1 MNLLLKKILFVLAIA
16 LFFSSD
22 LKAQLYIDWQ
32 QCYGGLGIDEPAGF
46 ASTNDGFI
54 IEGWSELGS
63 GMISCG
69 TQGIKGTWTIR
80 IDENLNIVN
89 QDCNQDCRYHGIFNA
104 KDNDSE
110 FYYFGKK
117 GFPSTGNAGLAIMR
131 GDGEL
136 NVIWERLLG
145 CEDHFFP
152 YSLSGVA
159 TDDGG
164 IVCTAIHGE
173 WACGDVSQYYGSSDI
188 WVVKLDKNGNLEWE
202 TTIGT
207 DGSEG
212 DATIATAKDGGLY
225 IVCDADNQF
234 VSGSIESCV
243 HSGGYVDGILV
254 KMNANGEVEWNRCYG
269 GNKNDSFSNVIE
281 LPDGYLFGG
290 HSSSSDG
297 DLQSAGYHP
306 GHWYGQSWMPLTSD
320 IWLLRTDLDGNVLW
334 SKCYGGTKD
343 EQIVKV
349 FLNEDGGFTV
359 FGTAMSLDGDSQ
371 SANNLKPAWNLEIGN
386 KLWVFRTD
394 SNGNLLWERAIG
406 TQTESHEYLEDV
418 IKHSDRE
425 YTILGQADS
434 SGGEMPCGDYDCTN
448 DTAYL
453 MNSYSNY
460 WVLHVTDTVD
470 YTTLQVPERPQSQE
484 ETIQV
489 YPNPCNS
496 TVRIVLPKKASID
509 KVQIYNAIGQLVN
522 TGKQENE
529 INVKDLPEGVYL
541 LRITDEKGINY
552 TERII
557 ITK

>member
-1 MNLLLKKILFVLAIA
+1 MNMNMKATRIYTLLALLLVAGGTM
-16 LFFSSD
+16 
-22 LKAQLYIDWQ
+22 KAQLRIDWQ

-46 ASTNDGFI
+46 AISNDGLI

-63 GMISCG
+63 GMVSCG

-80 IDENLNIVN
+80 IDENLNIIN

-104 KDNDSE
+104 KDNDNE

-254 KMNANGEVEWNRCYG
+254 KMNTNGEVEWNRCYG

-297 DLQSAGYHP
+297 DLQGAGYHP
-306 GHWYGQSWMPLTSD
+306 GHWYGQPHMPLTSD

-349 FLNEDGGFTV
+349 FLNEDGGYTV
-359 FGTAMSLDGDSQ
+359 FGTTMSLDGDSQ

-406 TQTESHEYLEDV
+406 TQTESHEYLKDV
-418 IKHSDRE
+418 IKHNDRE
-425 YTILGQADS
+425 YMLLAECGS
-434 SGGEMPCGDYDCTN
+434 SGGEMPCGDYNCTN

-470 YTTLQVPERPQSQE
+470 YTTLQVPEWPRPLDE
-484 ETIQV
+484 AILV
-489 YPNPCNS
+489 YPNPTNG
-496 TVRIVLPKKASID
+496 TVTIGGLGVAEVKVYNVL
-509 KVQIYNAIGQLVN
+509 GQLVK
-522 TGKQENE
+522 TVQGTNE
-529 INVKDLPEGVYL
+529 INISNLKQGVYFVS
-541 LRITDEKGINY
+541 
-552 TERII
+552 I
-557 ITK
+557 ITENKERFIRKIVKN

>member
-1 MNLLLKKILFVLAIA
+1 MKTTRILTLFALLLVAGGTM
-16 LFFSSD
+16 
-22 LKAQLYIDWQ
+22 KAQLRIDWQ
-32 QCYGGLGIDEPAGF
+32 QCYGGLEFDEPAGF
-46 ASTNDGFI
+46 ATTNDGFI
-54 IEGWSELGS
+54 IEGWSDLGT

-69 TQGIKGTWTIR
+69 TQGINGTWTIR

-89 QDCNQDCRYHGIFNA
+89 QECNQDCRYHGIFNA
-104 KDNDSE
+104 KDNDNE

-117 GFPSTGNAGLAIMR
+117 GFPATGNAGLAIMR

-159 TDDGG
+159 TNDGG
-164 IVCTAIHGE
+164 VVCTAMHGE
-173 WACGDVSQYYGSSDI
+173 WACGDVSQYYGGSDI

-212 DATIATAKDGGLY
+212 EGDVFIAEDGGIYL
-225 IVCDADNQF
+225 VCDSYNQF

-243 HSGGYVDGILV
+243 HSGGYADGILV
-254 KMNANGEVEWNRCYG
+254 KMSADGEVEWNRCYG
-269 GNKNDSFSNVIE
+269 GNKNDLSSNVIE
-281 LPDGYLFGG
+281 LPDGYLLGG
-290 HSSSSDG
+290 HSSSLDG
-297 DLQSAGYHP
+297 DLQGAGYHP
-306 GHWYGQSWMPLTSD
+306 GHWYGQPHMPLTSD

-349 FLNEDGGFTV
+349 FLNDDGGFTV
-359 FGTAMSLDGDSQ
+359 FGTTMSLDGDSQ

-406 TQTESHEYLEDV
+406 TQTESDEYLEDV
-418 IKHSDRE
+418 IKHNDRE

-434 SGGEMPCGDYDCTN
+434 SGGEMPCGDYNCSN

-460 WVLHVTDTVD
+460 WVLHITDTVD
-470 YTTLQVPERPQSQE
+470 YSTIGIHEWHEQPTQ
-484 ETIQV
+484 TIQV
-489 YPNPCNS
+489 YPNPSSNTIIIEMPPES
-496 TVRIVLPKKASID
+496 MVSEFR
-509 KVQIYNAIGQLVN
+509 IYNAQGQLVKVEHG
-522 TGKQENE
+522 T
-529 INVKDLPEGVYL
+529 NVIDVAGLPKGIYL
-541 LRITDEKGINY
+541 LLITDKNKKNY
-552 TERII
+552 VKRIPMI
-557 ITK
+557 QQK

>member
-1 MNLLLKKILFVLAIA
+1 MNLLLKKVLFALIIV
-16 LFFSSD
+16 LFFSNN
-22 LKAQLYIDWQ
+22 LKAQLRIDWQ
-32 QCYGGLGIDEPAGF
+32 QCYGGLGFDEPAGF

-54 IEGWSELGS
+54 IEGWSDLGS

-69 TQGIKGTWTIR
+69 TQGINGTWTIR
-80 IDENLNIVN
+80 IDENLHIVN

-104 KDNDSE
+104 KDNDNE

-117 GFPSTGNAGLAIMR
+117 GFPATGNAGLAIMR

-159 TDDGG
+159 TNDGG
-164 IVCTAIHGE
+164 VVCTAMHGE
-173 WACGDVSQYYGSSDI
+173 WACGDVSQYYGGSDI

-212 DATIATAKDGGLY
+212 EGNVFIAEDGGIYL
-225 IVCDADNQF
+225 VCDSYNQF

-243 HSGGYVDGILV
+243 HSGGYADGILV
-254 KMNANGEVEWNRCYG
+254 KMSADGEVEWNRCYG
-269 GNKNDSFSNVIE
+269 GNKNDLSSNVIE
-281 LPDGYLFGG
+281 LPDGYLLGG

-297 DLQSAGYHP
+297 DLQGAGYHP
-306 GHWYGQSWMPLTSD
+306 GHWYGQPHMPLTSD

-349 FLNEDGGFTV
+349 FLNDDGGFTV
-359 FGTAMSLDGDSQ
+359 FGTTESLDGDPQ

-470 YTTLQVPERPQSQE
+470 YTTLQVPERPLSQE
-484 ETIQV
+484 ETVQV
-489 YPNPCNS
+489 FPNPTNNK
-496 TVRIVLPKKASID
+496 VWIVLPEDALVDEIRVYNVFGQVVKR
-509 KVQIYNAIGQLVN
+509 VQG
-522 TGKQENE
+522 TNE
-529 INVKDLPEGVYL
+529 VSVSDMSEGVYL
-541 LRITDEKGINY
+541 LRIVDERGTNH
-552 TERII
+552 
-557 ITK
+557 TKRVTIAR

>member
-1 MNLLLKKILFVLAIA
+1 MNLLLKKVLFVLVIV
-16 LFFSSD
+16 LFFSNN
-22 LKAQLYIDWQ
+22 LQAQLRIDWQ

-46 ASTNDGFI
+46 ASTNNGFI

-63 GMISCG
+63 GMVSCG
-69 TQGIKGTWTIR
+69 TQGINGTWTIR
-80 IDENLNIVN
+80 IDENLHIVN

-104 KDNDSE
+104 KDNDNE

-117 GFPSTGNAGLAIMR
+117 GFPATGNAGLAIMR

-159 TDDGG
+159 TNDGG
-164 IVCTAIHGE
+164 VVCTAMHGE
-173 WACGDVSQYYGSSDI
+173 WACGDVSQYYGGSDI

-212 DATIATAKDGGLY
+212 EGNVFIAEDGGIYL
-225 IVCDADNQF
+225 VCDSYNQF

-243 HSGGYVDGILV
+243 HSGGYADGILV
-254 KMNANGEVEWNRCYG
+254 KMSADGEVEWNRCYG
-269 GNKNDSFSNVIE
+269 GNKNDLSSNVIE
-281 LPDGYLFGG
+281 LPDGYLLGG

-297 DLQSAGYHP
+297 DLQGAGYHP
-306 GHWYGQSWMPLTSD
+306 GHWYGQPHMPLTSD

-349 FLNEDGGFTV
+349 FLNDDGGFTV
-359 FGTAMSLDGDSQ
+359 FGTTMSLDGDSQ

-470 YTTLQVPERPQSQE
+470 YTTLQVPERPLSQE
-484 ETIQV
+484 ETVQV
-489 YPNPCNS
+489 YPNPTNNK
-496 TVRIVLPKKASID
+496 VWIVLPEDALVDEIRVYNVFGQVVKR
-509 KVQIYNAIGQLVN
+509 VQG
-522 TGKQENE
+522 TNE
-529 INVKDLPEGVYL
+529 VSVSDMSEGVYL
-541 LRITDEKGINY
+541 LRIVDERGTNH
-552 TERII
+552 
-557 ITK
+557 TKRVTIAR

>member
-1 MNLLLKKILFVLAIA
+1 METTKRIIMLCCLMVLAA
-16 LFFSSD
+16 TLQ
-22 LKAQLYIDWQ
+22 AQLRIDWQ
-32 QCYGGLGIDEPAGF
+32 QCYGGLGFDEPAGF

-54 IEGWSELGS
+54 IEGWSDLGS

-69 TQGIKGTWTIR
+69 TQGINGTWTIR

-89 QDCNQDCRYHGIFNA
+89 QECNQDCRYHGIFNA
-104 KDNDSE
+104 KDNDNE
-110 FYYFGKK
+110 YYYFGKK
-117 GFPSTGNAGLAIMR
+117 GFPATGNAGLAIMR

-145 CEDHFFP
+145 CEDHFLP

-164 IVCTAIHGE
+164 VVCTAIHGE

-254 KMNANGEVEWNRCYG
+254 KMNTNGEVEWNRCYG

-297 DLQSAGYHP
+297 DLQGAGYHP
-306 GHWYGQSWMPLTSD
+306 GHWYGQPHMPLTSD

-359 FGTAMSLDGDSQ
+359 FGTTMSLDGDSQ

-406 TQTESHEYLEDV
+406 TQTEAHEYLADV
-418 IKHSDRE
+418 IKHNDRE
-425 YTILGQADS
+425 YTILAE
-434 SGGEMPCGDYDCTN
+434 SGCSNGEIEMPCGDYNCTN

-453 MNSYSNY
+453 LHSHNNY
-460 WVLHVTDTVD
+460 WVLHITDTVD
-470 YTTLQVPERPQSQE
+470 YTTLQVQERPQPQE
-484 ETIQV
+484 ETVQV
-489 YPNPCNS
+489 FPNPSNNKI
-496 TVRIVLPKKASID
+496 RIVLPQEAIISEVKL
-509 KVQIYNAIGQLVN
+509 YNVIGQLVK
-522 TGKQENE
+522 TEKGNE
-529 INVKDLPEGVYL
+529 INVSGLAEGVYL
-541 LRITDEKGINY
+541 LRVTTEDGKTFYEKVVK
-552 TERII
+552 E
-557 ITK
+557 

>member
-1 MNLLLKKILFVLAIA
+1 MRTTRILTLIVLMMMGGTM
-16 LFFSSD
+16 
-22 LKAQLYIDWQ
+22 KAQLRIDWQ
-32 QCYGGLGIDEPAGF
+32 QCYGGLEFDEPAGF

-54 IEGWSELGS
+54 IEGWSDLVS

-69 TQGIKGTWTIR
+69 TQGINGTWTIR

-89 QDCNQDCRYHGIFNA
+89 QECNQDCRYHGIFNA

-164 IVCTAIHGE
+164 VVCTAIHGE

-243 HSGGYVDGILV
+243 HSGGYTDGILV

-281 LPDGYLFGG
+281 LPDGYLLGG
-290 HSSSSDG
+290 ISSSSDG
-297 DLQSAGYHP
+297 DLQGAGYHP
-306 GHWYGQSWMPLTSD
+306 GHWYGQPHMPLTSD

-359 FGTAMSLDGDSQ
+359 FGTTMSLDGDSQ

-470 YTTLQVPERPQSQE
+470 YTTLQVPERPHPYE
-484 ETIQV
+484 KTVQV
-489 YPNPCNS
+489 YPNPTNNK
-496 TVRIVLPKKASID
+496 VWIMLPEDTLVDEIR
-509 KVQIYNAIGQLVN
+509 VYNVFGQVVKSVYE
-522 TGKQENE
+522 TNE
-529 INVKDLPEGVYL
+529 VSVSDMPEGVYL
-541 LRITDEKGINY
+541 VRIVDSEGKIFMEKVMV
-552 TERII
+552 R
-557 ITK
+557 

>member
-1 MNLLLKKILFVLAIA
+1 MNMNMKATRILTLLALLLVAGGTM
-16 LFFSSD
+16 
-22 LKAQLYIDWQ
+22 KAQLRIDWQ

-46 ASTNDGFI
+46 ATTNNGFI

-63 GMISCG
+63 GMVSCG

-89 QDCNQDCRYHGIFNA
+89 QECNQDCRYHGIFNA

-117 GFPSTGNAGLAIMR
+117 GFPATGNAGLAIMR

-164 IVCTAIHGE
+164 VVCTAIHGE

-254 KMNANGEVEWNRCYG
+254 KMNTNGEVEWNRCYG

-297 DLQSAGYHP
+297 DLQGAGYHP
-306 GHWYGQSWMPLTSD
+306 GHWYGQPHMPLTSD

-406 TQTESHEYLEDV
+406 TQTESHEYLKDV
-418 IKHSDRE
+418 IKHNDRE
-425 YTILGQADS
+425 YMLLAECGS
-434 SGGEMPCGDYDCTN
+434 SGGEMPCGDYNCTN

-470 YTTLQVPERPQSQE
+470 YTTLQVPEWPRPLDE
-484 ETIQV
+484 AILV
-489 YPNPCNS
+489 YPNPTNG
-496 TVRIVLPKKASID
+496 TVTIGGLGVAEVKVYNVL
-509 KVQIYNAIGQLVN
+509 GQLVK
-522 TGKQENE
+522 TVQGTNE
-529 INVKDLPEGVYL
+529 INISNLKQGVYFVS
-541 LRITDEKGINY
+541 
-552 TERII
+552 I
-557 ITK
+557 ITENKERFIRKIVKN

>member
-1 MNLLLKKILFVLAIA
+1 MNLLLKKTLFVLVIVL
-16 LFFSSD
+16 LFSNN

-32 QCYGGLGIDEPAGF
+32 QCYGGLGFDEPAGF
-46 ASTNDGFI
+46 ASTNNGFI

-63 GMISCG
+63 GMVSCG

-80 IDENLNIVN
+80 IDENLNIIN

-104 KDNDSE
+104 KDNDNE

-159 TDDGG
+159 TNDGG
-164 IVCTAIHGE
+164 VVCTAMHGE
-173 WACGDVSQYYGSSDI
+173 WACGDVSQYYGGSDI

-212 DATIATAKDGGLY
+212 EGDVFIAEDGGIYL
-225 IVCDADNQF
+225 VCDAYDQF

-243 HSGGYVDGILV
+243 HSGGYADGILV
-254 KMNANGEVEWNRCYG
+254 KMSADGEVEWNRCYG
-269 GNKNDSFSNVIE
+269 GNKNDLSSNVIE
-281 LPDGYLFGG
+281 LPDGYLLGG

-297 DLQSAGYHP
+297 DLQGAGYHP
-306 GHWYGQSWMPLTSD
+306 GHWYGQPHMPLTSD

-359 FGTAMSLDGDSQ
+359 FGTTMSLDGDSQ

-418 IKHSDRE
+418 IKHNDRE

-434 SGGEMPCGDYDCTN
+434 SGGEMPCGDYNCTN

-470 YTTLQVPERPQSQE
+470 YTALQVQERPQPQE
-484 ETIQV
+484 ETVQV
-489 YPNPCNS
+489 YPNPTNNK
-496 TVRIVLPKKASID
+496 VWIVLPEDVLVDEVKVYNVFGQVVKKE
-509 KVQIYNAIGQLVN
+509 QG
-522 TGKQENE
+522 TNE
-529 INVKDLPEGVYL
+529 IDLSGLVEGVYL
-541 LRITDEKGINY
+541 LRIMDAEGKVY
-552 TERII
+552 TNR
-557 ITK
+557 ITKR

>member
-1 MNLLLKKILFVLAIA
+1 MKTTRILTLFALLLIA
-16 LFFSSD
+16 GGTM
-22 LKAQLYIDWQ
+22 KAQLRIDWQ
-32 QCYGGLGIDEPAGF
+32 QCYGGLVFDEPAGF

-54 IEGWSELGS
+54 IEGWSDLGT

-69 TQGIKGTWTIR
+69 TQGINGTWTIR

-89 QDCNQDCRYHGIFNA
+89 QECNQDCRYHGIFNA

-164 IVCTAIHGE
+164 VVCTAIHGE

-290 HSSSSDG
+290 HSSSLDG
-297 DLQSAGYHP
+297 DLQGAGYHP
-306 GHWYGQSWMPLTSD
+306 GHWYGQPHMPLTSD

-359 FGTAMSLDGDSQ
+359 FGTTMSLDGDSQ

-434 SGGEMPCGDYDCTN
+434 SGGEMPCGDYNCTN

-453 MNSYSNY
+453 MNSYNNY

-470 YTTLQVPERPQSQE
+470 YTTWQVPEWPRPLDE
-484 ETIQV
+484 AILV
-489 YPNPCNS
+489 YPNPTNG
-496 TVRIVLPKKASID
+496 TVTIGGLGVAEVKVYNVL
-509 KVQIYNAIGQLVN
+509 GQLVK
-522 TGKQENE
+522 TVQGTNE
-529 INVKDLPEGVYL
+529 INISNLKQGVYFVS
-541 LRITDEKGINY
+541 
-552 TERII
+552 I
-557 ITK
+557 ITENKERFIRKIVKN

>member
-1 MNLLLKKILFVLAIA
+1 MGF
-16 LFFSSD
+16 
-22 LKAQLYIDWQ
+22 
-32 QCYGGLGIDEPAGF
+32 DEPAGF
-46 ASTNDGFI
+46 ASTNNGFI

-63 GMISCG
+63 GMVSCG

-89 QDCNQDCRYHGIFNA
+89 QECNQDCRYHGIFNA
-104 KDNDSE
+104 KDNDNE
-110 FYYFGKK
+110 YYYFGKK
-117 GFPSTGNAGLAIMR
+117 GFPATGNAGLAIMR

-159 TDDGG
+159 TNDGG
-164 IVCTAIHGE
+164 VVCTAMHGE
-173 WACGDVSQYYGSSDI
+173 WACGDVSQYYGGSDI

-212 DATIATAKDGGLY
+212 EGDVFIAEDGGIYL
-225 IVCDADNQF
+225 VCDSYNQF

-243 HSGGYVDGILV
+243 HSGGYADGILV
-254 KMNANGEVEWNRCYG
+254 KMSADGEVEWNRCYG
-269 GNKNDSFSNVIE
+269 GNKNDLSSNVIE
-281 LPDGYLFGG
+281 LPDGYLLGG

-297 DLQSAGYHP
+297 DLQGAGYHP
-306 GHWYGQSWMPLTSD
+306 GHWYGQPHMPLTSD

-359 FGTAMSLDGDSQ
+359 FGTTMSLDGDSQ

-406 TQTESHEYLEDV
+406 TQTEAHEYLADV
-418 IKHSDRE
+418 IKHNDRE
-425 YTILGQADS
+425 YTMLAE
-434 SGGEMPCGDYDCTN
+434 SGCSNGEIEMPCGDYNCTN

-453 MNSYSNY
+453 LHSHNNY

-470 YTTLQVPERPQSQE
+470 YTTWQVPEWPRPLDE
-484 ETIQV
+484 ALLV
-489 YPNPCNS
+489 YPNPTNG
-496 TVRIVLPKKASID
+496 TVTIGGLGVAEVKVYNVL
-509 KVQIYNAIGQLVN
+509 GQLVN
-522 TGKQENE
+522 TVQGTNE
-529 INVKDLPEGVYL
+529 INISNLKQGVYFVS
-541 LRITDEKGINY
+541 
-552 TERII
+552 I
-557 ITK
+557 ITENKERFIRKIVKN

>member
-1 MNLLLKKILFVLAIA
+1 MKNIKLYTLLA
-16 LFFSSD
+16 L
-22 LKAQLYIDWQ
+22 LMMAEGTMKAQLRIDWQ
-32 QCYGGLGIDEPAGF
+32 QCYGGLGFDEPAGF
-46 ASTNDGFI
+46 ASTNNGFI

-63 GMISCG
+63 GMVSCG

-89 QDCNQDCRYHGIFNA
+89 QECNQDCRYHGIFNA
-104 KDNDSE
+104 KDNDNE

-159 TDDGG
+159 TNDGG
-164 IVCTAIHGE
+164 VVCTAMHAE
-173 WACGDVSQYYGSSDI
+173 WACGDVSQYYGGSDI

-212 DATIATAKDGGLY
+212 EGDVFIAEDGGIYL
-225 IVCDADNQF
+225 VCDAYDQF

-243 HSGGYVDGILV
+243 HSDGYADGILV
-254 KMNANGEVEWNRCYG
+254 KMSADGEVEWNRCYG
-269 GNKNDSFSNVIE
+269 GNKNDDFSNVIE
-281 LPDGYLFGG
+281 LPDGYLLGG
-290 HSSSSDG
+290 ISSSSND
-297 DLQSAGYHP
+297 DLQGAGYHP
-306 GHWYGQSWMPLTSD
+306 GHWYGQPHMPLTSD

-359 FGTAMSLDGDSQ
+359 FGTTMSLDGDSQ

-425 YTILGQADS
+425 YTLLAECGS
-434 SGGEMPCGDYDCTN
+434 SGGEMPCGDYNCTN

-453 MNSYSNY
+453 MNSYNNY

-470 YTTLQVPERPQSQE
+470 YTTWQVPEWPRPLDE
-484 ETIQV
+484 AILV
-489 YPNPCNS
+489 YPNPTNG
-496 TVRIVLPKKASID
+496 TVTIGGLGVAEVKVYNVL
-509 KVQIYNAIGQLVN
+509 GQLVK
-522 TGKQENE
+522 TVQGTNE
-529 INVKDLPEGVYL
+529 INISNLKQGVYFVS
-541 LRITDEKGINY
+541 
-552 TERII
+552 I
-557 ITK
+557 ITENKERFIRKIVKN

>member
-1 MNLLLKKILFVLAIA
+1 MKTTRIYALLALLLVAGGTM
-16 LFFSSD
+16 
-22 LKAQLYIDWQ
+22 KAQLRIDWQ
-32 QCYGGLGIDEPAGF
+32 QCYGGLEFDEPAGF
-46 ASTNDGFI
+46 ASTNNGFI

-69 TQGIKGTWTIR
+69 TQGINGTWTIR

-89 QDCNQDCRYHGIFNA
+89 QECNQDCRYHGIFNA
-104 KDNDSE
+104 KDNDNE
-110 FYYFGKK
+110 YYYFGKK
-117 GFPSTGNAGLAIMR
+117 GFPATGNAGLAIMR

-269 GNKNDSFSNVIE
+269 GNKNDSFSHVIE

-290 HSSSSDG
+290 HSSSLDG
-297 DLQSAGYHP
+297 DLQGAGYHP
-306 GHWYGQSWMPLTSD
+306 GHWYGQPHMPLTSD

-359 FGTAMSLDGDSQ
+359 FGTTMSLDGDSQ

-453 MNSYSNY
+453 MNSYNNY

-470 YTTLQVPERPQSQE
+470 YTTWQVPEWPRPLDE
-484 ETIQV
+484 ALLV
-489 YPNPCNS
+489 YPNPTNG
-496 TVRIVLPKKASID
+496 TVTIGGLGVAEVKVYNVL
-509 KVQIYNAIGQLVN
+509 GQLVK
-522 TGKQENE
+522 TVQGTNE
-529 INVKDLPEGVYL
+529 INISNLKQGVYFVS
-541 LRITDEKGINY
+541 
-552 TERII
+552 I
-557 ITK
+557 ITENKERFIRKIVKN

>member
-1 MNLLLKKILFVLAIA
+1 MNLLLKKVLFALIIV
-16 LFFSSD
+16 LFFSNN
-22 LKAQLYIDWQ
+22 LKAQLRIDWQ
-32 QCYGGLGIDEPAGF
+32 QCYGGLGFDEPAGF

-54 IEGWSELGS
+54 IEGWSDLGS

-69 TQGIKGTWTIR
+69 TQGINGTWTIR
-80 IDENLNIVN
+80 IDENLHIVN

-104 KDNDSE
+104 KDNDNE

-117 GFPSTGNAGLAIMR
+117 GFPATGNAGLAIMR

-159 TDDGG
+159 TNDGG
-164 IVCTAIHGE
+164 VVCTAMHGE
-173 WACGDVSQYYGSSDI
+173 WACGDVSQYYGGSDI

-212 DATIATAKDGGLY
+212 EGNVFIAEDGGIYL
-225 IVCDADNQF
+225 VCDSYNQF

-243 HSGGYVDGILV
+243 HSGGYADGILV
-254 KMNANGEVEWNRCYG
+254 KMSADGEVEWNRCYG
-269 GNKNDSFSNVIE
+269 GNKNDLSSNVIE
-281 LPDGYLFGG
+281 LPDGYLLGG

-297 DLQSAGYHP
+297 DLQGAGYHP
-306 GHWYGQSWMPLTSD
+306 GHWYGQPHMPLTSD

-359 FGTAMSLDGDSQ
+359 FGTTMSLDGDSQ

-470 YTTLQVPERPQSQE
+470 YTTLQVPERPLSQK
-484 ETIQV
+484 ETVQV
-489 YPNPCNS
+489 FPNPTNNK
-496 TVRIVLPKKASID
+496 VWIVLPEDALVDEIRVYNVFGQVVKR
-509 KVQIYNAIGQLVN
+509 VQG
-522 TGKQENE
+522 TNE
-529 INVKDLPEGVYL
+529 VSVSDMSEGVYL
-541 LRITDEKGINY
+541 LRIVDERGTNH
-552 TERII
+552 
-557 ITK
+557 TKRVTIAR

>member
-1 MNLLLKKILFVLAIA
+1 MKTTRILTLFALLLIA
-16 LFFSSD
+16 GGTM
-22 LKAQLYIDWQ
+22 KAQLRIDWQ
-32 QCYGGLGIDEPAGF
+32 QCYGGLVFDEPAGF

-54 IEGWSELGS
+54 IEGWSDLGT

-69 TQGIKGTWTIR
+69 TQGINGTWTIR

-89 QDCNQDCRYHGIFNA
+89 QECNQDCRYHGIFNA

-164 IVCTAIHGE
+164 VVCTAIHGE

-290 HSSSSDG
+290 HSSSLDG
-297 DLQSAGYHP
+297 DLQGAGYHP
-306 GHWYGQSWMPLTSD
+306 GHWYGQPHMPLTSD

-434 SGGEMPCGDYDCTN
+434 SGGEMPCGDYNCTN

-453 MNSYSNY
+453 MNSYNNY

-470 YTTLQVPERPQSQE
+470 YTTWQVPEWPRPLDE
-484 ETIQV
+484 AILV
-489 YPNPCNS
+489 YPNPTNG
-496 TVRIVLPKKASID
+496 TVTIGGLGVAEVKVYNVL
-509 KVQIYNAIGQLVN
+509 GQLVK
-522 TGKQENE
+522 TVQGTNE
-529 INVKDLPEGVYL
+529 INISNLKQGVYFVS
-541 LRITDEKGINY
+541 
-552 TERII
+552 I
-557 ITK
+557 ITENKERFIRKIVKN

>member
-1 MNLLLKKILFVLAIA
+1 MNMNMKATRIYTLLALLLVAGGTM
-16 LFFSSD
+16 
-22 LKAQLYIDWQ
+22 KAQLRIDWQ

-46 ASTNDGFI
+46 ATTNNGFI

-63 GMISCG
+63 GMVSCG

-89 QDCNQDCRYHGIFNA
+89 QECNQDCRYHGIFNA

-117 GFPSTGNAGLAIMR
+117 GFPATGNAGLAIMR

-164 IVCTAIHGE
+164 VVCTAIHGE

-254 KMNANGEVEWNRCYG
+254 KMNTNGEVEWNRCYG

-297 DLQSAGYHP
+297 DLQGAGYHP
-306 GHWYGQSWMPLTSD
+306 GHWYGQPHMPLTSD

-349 FLNEDGGFTV
+349 FLTEDGGFTV
-359 FGTAMSLDGDSQ
+359 FGTTMSLDGDSQ

-418 IKHSDRE
+418 IKHNDRE
-425 YTILGQADS
+425 YMLLAECGS
-434 SGGEMPCGDYDCTN
+434 SGGEMPCGDYNCTN

-470 YTTLQVPERPQSQE
+470 YTTLQVPEWPRPLDE
-484 ETIQV
+484 AILV
-489 YPNPCNS
+489 YPNPTNG
-496 TVRIVLPKKASID
+496 TVTIGGLGVAEVKVYNVL
-509 KVQIYNAIGQLVN
+509 GQLVK
-522 TGKQENE
+522 TVQGTNE
-529 INVKDLPEGVYL
+529 INISNLKQGVYFVS
-541 LRITDEKGINY
+541 
-552 TERII
+552 I
-557 ITK
+557 ITENKERFIRKIVKN

>member
-1 MNLLLKKILFVLAIA
+1 MKTTRFLTLLALLLMAGGTM
-16 LFFSSD
+16 
-22 LKAQLYIDWQ
+22 KAQLRIDWQ
-32 QCYGGLGIDEPAGF
+32 QCYGGLGFDEPAGF

-54 IEGWSELGS
+54 IEGWSDLGS

-69 TQGIKGTWTIR
+69 TQGINGTWTIR

-89 QDCNQDCRYHGIFNA
+89 QECNQDCRYHGIFNA

-164 IVCTAIHGE
+164 VVCTAIHGE

-243 HSGGYVDGILV
+243 HSGGYTDGILV

-281 LPDGYLFGG
+281 LPDGYLLGG
-290 HSSSSDG
+290 ISSSSDG
-297 DLQSAGYHP
+297 DLQGAGYHP
-306 GHWYGQSWMPLTSD
+306 GHWYGQPHMPLTSD

-349 FLNEDGGFTV
+349 FLTEDGGFTV
-359 FGTAMSLDGDSQ
+359 FGTTMSLDGDSQ

-470 YTTLQVPERPQSQE
+470 YTTLQVLERPQPQE
-484 ETIQV
+484 ETVQV
-489 YPNPCNS
+489 YPNPTNNK
-496 TVRIVLPKKASID
+496 VWIVLPEDALVDEVKVYIVFGQVVKKVRGTSEID
-509 KVQIYNAIGQLVN
+509 LNGIV
-522 TGKQENE
+522 
-529 INVKDLPEGVYL
+529 EGIYL
-541 LRITDEKGINY
+541 LRITDADGKNHVARVMVKE
-552 TERII
+552 
-557 ITK
+557 

>member
-1 MNLLLKKILFVLAIA
+1 MNMNMNMKATRIYTLLALLLVAGGTM
-16 LFFSSD
+16 
-22 LKAQLYIDWQ
+22 KAQLRIDWQ

-46 ASTNDGFI
+46 AISNDGLI
-54 IEGWSELGS
+54 IEGWSDLGS

-69 TQGIKGTWTIR
+69 TQGINGTWTIR

-89 QDCNQDCRYHGIFNA
+89 QECNQDCRYHGIFNA
-104 KDNDSE
+104 KDNGNE

-117 GFPSTGNAGLAIMR
+117 GFPATGNAGLAIMR

-159 TDDGG
+159 TNDGG
-164 IVCTAIHGE
+164 VVCTAIHGE

-254 KMNANGEVEWNRCYG
+254 KMNTNGEVEWNRCYG

-297 DLQSAGYHP
+297 DLQGAGYHP
-306 GHWYGQSWMPLTSD
+306 GHWYGQPHMPLTSD

-359 FGTAMSLDGDSQ
+359 FGTTMSLDGDSQ

-418 IKHSDRE
+418 IKHNDRE

-434 SGGEMPCGDYDCTN
+434 SGGEMPCGDYNCTN

-470 YTTLQVPERPQSQE
+470 YTTLQVPEWPRPLDE
-484 ETIQV
+484 AILV
-489 YPNPCNS
+489 YPNPTNG
-496 TVRIVLPKKASID
+496 TVTIGGLGVAEVKVYNVL
-509 KVQIYNAIGQLVN
+509 GQLVK
-522 TGKQENE
+522 TVQGTNE
-529 INVKDLPEGVYL
+529 INISNLKQGVYFVS
-541 LRITDEKGINY
+541 
-552 TERII
+552 I
-557 ITK
+557 ITENKERFIRKIVKN

>member
-1 MNLLLKKILFVLAIA
+1 MKTTRILTLLALLLVAGGTM
-16 LFFSSD
+16 
-22 LKAQLYIDWQ
+22 KAQLRIDWQ
-32 QCYGGLGIDEPAGF
+32 QCYGGLGFDEPAGF
-46 ASTNDGFI
+46 ASTNNGFI

-63 GMISCG
+63 GMVSCG

-80 IDENLNIVN
+80 IDENLNIIN

-104 KDNDSE
+104 KDNDNE

-117 GFPSTGNAGLAIMR
+117 GFPATGNAGLAIMR
-131 GDGEL
+131 GAGAL

-164 IVCTAIHGE
+164 VVCTAMHAE

-212 DATIATAKDGGLY
+212 EGDVYIAKDGGIYL
-225 IVCDADNQF
+225 VCDSYNQF

-243 HSGGYVDGILV
+243 HSDGYADGILV
-254 KMNANGEVEWNRCYG
+254 KMSADGEVEWNRCYG
-269 GNKNDSFSNVIE
+269 GNKNDDFSNVIE
-281 LPDGYLFGG
+281 LPDGYLLGG
-290 HSSSSDG
+290 ISSSSND
-297 DLQSAGYHP
+297 DLQGAGYHP

-359 FGTAMSLDGDSQ
+359 FGTTMSLDGDSQ

-406 TQTESHEYLEDV
+406 HTMCSRIGIGDV
-418 IKHSDRE
+418 LKESDRE
-425 YTILGQADS
+425 YVIAATSETMLG
-434 SGGEMPCGDYDCTN
+434 EHNGDYYCTN
-448 DTAYL
+448 DTL
-453 MNSYSNY
+453 FDGHTMNY

-470 YTTLQVPERPQSQE
+470 YTTYQVPEWQQPQERTS
-484 ETIQV
+484 QV
-489 YPNPCNS
+489 YPNPTNN
-496 TVRIVLPKKASID
+496 TVRIVLPEDALVD
-509 KVQIYNAIGQLVN
+509 EVQLYNALGQMVK
-522 TGKQENE
+522 TVRGTNE
-529 INVKDLPEGVYL
+529 IDVADLVEGVYL
-541 LRITDEKGINY
+541 VRIMDAEGKVY
-552 TERII
+552 TNK
-557 ITK
+557 ITVQ

>member
-1 MNLLLKKILFVLAIA
+1 
-16 LFFSSD
+16 
-22 LKAQLYIDWQ
+22 
-32 QCYGGLGIDEPAGF
+32 
-46 ASTNDGFI
+46 
-54 IEGWSELGS
+54 
-63 GMISCG
+63 
-69 TQGIKGTWTIR
+69 
-80 IDENLNIVN
+80 
-89 QDCNQDCRYHGIFNA
+89 
-104 KDNDSE
+104 
-110 FYYFGKK
+110 
-117 GFPSTGNAGLAIMR
+117 MR

-164 IVCTAIHGE
+164 VVCTAMHAE

-212 DATIATAKDGGLY
+212 EGDVYIAKDGGIYL
-225 IVCDADNQF
+225 VCDSYNQF

-243 HSGGYVDGILV
+243 HSDGYADGILV
-254 KMNANGEVEWNRCYG
+254 KMSADGEVEWNRCYG
-269 GNKNDSFSNVIE
+269 GNKNDDFSNVIE
-281 LPDGYLFGG
+281 LPDGYLLGG
-290 HSSSSDG
+290 ISSSSND
-297 DLQSAGYHP
+297 DLQGAGYHP

-359 FGTAMSLDGDSQ
+359 FGTTMSLDGDSQ

-418 IKHSDRE
+418 IKHNDRE

-434 SGGEMPCGDYDCTN
+434 SGGEMPCGDYNCTN

-470 YTTLQVPERPQSQE
+470 YTTWQVPEWPRPLDE
-484 ETIQV
+484 AILV
-489 YPNPCNS
+489 YPNPTNG
-496 TVRIVLPKKASID
+496 TVTIGGLGVAEVKVYNVL
-509 KVQIYNAIGQLVN
+509 GQLVK
-522 TGKQENE
+522 TVQGTNE
-529 INVKDLPEGVYL
+529 INISNLKQGVYFVS
-541 LRITDEKGINY
+541 
-552 TERII
+552 I
-557 ITK
+557 ITENKERFIRKIVKN

>member
-1 MNLLLKKILFVLAIA
+1 MTLLALLLVAGGTM
-16 LFFSSD
+16 
-22 LKAQLYIDWQ
+22 KAQLRIDWQ

-46 ASTNDGFI
+46 AISNDGLI
-54 IEGWSELGS
+54 IEGWSDLGS

-69 TQGIKGTWTIR
+69 TQGINGTWTIR

-89 QDCNQDCRYHGIFNA
+89 QECNQDCRYHGIFNA

-136 NVIWERLLG
+136 DVIWEHLLG

-164 IVCTAIHGE
+164 VVCTAIHGE

-243 HSGGYVDGILV
+243 HSGGYTDGILV

-281 LPDGYLFGG
+281 LPDGYLLGG
-290 HSSSSDG
+290 ISSSSDG
-297 DLQSAGYHP
+297 DLQGAGYHP
-306 GHWYGQSWMPLTSD
+306 GHWYGQPHMPLTSD

-359 FGTAMSLDGDSQ
+359 FGTTMSLDGDSQ

-406 TQTESHEYLEDV
+406 TQTESHEYLEGV

-434 SGGEMPCGDYDCTN
+434 SGGEMPCGDYNCTN

-470 YTTLQVPERPQSQE
+470 YTTLQVPEWPRPLDE
-484 ETIQV
+484 AILV
-489 YPNPCNS
+489 YPNPTNG
-496 TVRIVLPKKASID
+496 TVTIGGLGVAEVKVYNVL
-509 KVQIYNAIGQLVN
+509 GQLVK
-522 TGKQENE
+522 TVRGTNE
-529 INVKDLPEGVYL
+529 INISNLKQGVYFVS
-541 LRITDEKGINY
+541 
-552 TERII
+552 I
-557 ITK
+557 ITENKERFIRKIVKN

>member
-1 MNLLLKKILFVLAIA
+1 MNMNMKATRIYTLLALLLVAGGTM
-16 LFFSSD
+16 
-22 LKAQLYIDWQ
+22 KAQLRIDWQ

-46 ASTNDGFI
+46 ATTNNGFI

-63 GMISCG
+63 GMVSCG

-89 QDCNQDCRYHGIFNA
+89 QECNQDCRYHGIFNA

-117 GFPSTGNAGLAIMR
+117 GFPATGNAGLAIMR

-164 IVCTAIHGE
+164 VVCTAIHGE

-254 KMNANGEVEWNRCYG
+254 KMNTNGEVEWNRCYG

-297 DLQSAGYHP
+297 DLQGAGYHP
-306 GHWYGQSWMPLTSD
+306 GHWYGQPHMPLTSD

-418 IKHSDRE
+418 IKHNDRE
-425 YTILGQADS
+425 YMLLAECGS
-434 SGGEMPCGDYDCTN
+434 SGGEMPCGDYNCTN

-470 YTTLQVPERPQSQE
+470 YTTLQVPEWPRPLDE
-484 ETIQV
+484 AILV
-489 YPNPCNS
+489 YPNPTNG
-496 TVRIVLPKKASID
+496 TVTIGGLGVAEVKVYNVL
-509 KVQIYNAIGQLVN
+509 GQLVK
-522 TGKQENE
+522 TVQGTNE
-529 INVKDLPEGVYL
+529 INISNLKQGVYFVS
-541 LRITDEKGINY
+541 
-552 TERII
+552 I
-557 ITK
+557 ITENKERFIRKIVKN

>member
-1 MNLLLKKILFVLAIA
+1 MVIVLL
-16 LFFSSD
+16 FSNN

-32 QCYGGLGIDEPAGF
+32 QCYGGLGFDEPAGF
-46 ASTNDGFI
+46 ASTNNGFI

-63 GMISCG
+63 GMVSCG
-69 TQGIKGTWTIR
+69 TQGINGTWTIR

-89 QDCNQDCRYHGIFNA
+89 QECNQDCRYHGIFNA
-104 KDNDSE
+104 KDNDNE

-117 GFPSTGNAGLAIMR
+117 GFPATGNAGLAIMR

-136 NVIWERLLG
+136 NIIWERLLG

-159 TDDGG
+159 TKDGG
-164 IVCTAIHGE
+164 VVCTAMHGE

-212 DATIATAKDGGLY
+212 EGDVFIAEDGGIYL
-225 IVCDADNQF
+225 VCDSYNQF

-243 HSGGYVDGILV
+243 HSDGYADGILV
-254 KMNANGEVEWNRCYG
+254 KMSADGEVEWNRCYG
-269 GNKNDSFSNVIE
+269 GNKNDDFSNVIE
-281 LPDGYLFGG
+281 LPDGYLLGG
-290 HSSSSDG
+290 ISSSSND
-297 DLQSAGYHP
+297 DLQGAGYHP
-306 GHWYGQSWMPLTSD
+306 GHWYGQPHMPLTSD

-359 FGTAMSLDGDSQ
+359 FGTTMSLDGDSQ

-406 TQTESHEYLEDV
+406 TQTESHEYLEYV

-470 YTTLQVPERPQSQE
+470 YTTLQVPERPHPYE
-484 ETIQV
+484 KTVQV

-496 TVRIVLPKKASID
+496 TVRIVLPKKASIE

-522 TGKQENE
+522 TGKGENE

-541 LRITDEKGINY
+541 LRITDEKGTIY
-552 TERII
+552 IERIT
-557 ITK
+557 ITR

>member
-1 MNLLLKKILFVLAIA
+1 MKTTKIYALFALLLMAGGTM
-16 LFFSSD
+16 
-22 LKAQLYIDWQ
+22 KAQLRIDWQ

-349 FLNEDGGFTV
+349 FLNDDGGFTV
-359 FGTAMSLDGDSQ
+359 FGTTMSLDGDSQ

-406 TQTESHEYLEDV
+406 TQTESHEYLKDV

-425 YTILGQADS
+425 YTLLAECGS
-434 SGGEMPCGDYDCTN
+434 SGGEMPCGDYNCTN

-453 MNSYSNY
+453 MNSYNNY

-470 YTTLQVPERPQSQE
+470 YTTWQVPEWPRPLDE
-484 ETIQV
+484 AILV
-489 YPNPCNS
+489 YPNPTNG
-496 TVRIVLPKKASID
+496 TVTIGGLGVAEVKVYNVL
-509 KVQIYNAIGQLVN
+509 GQLVK
-522 TGKQENE
+522 TVQGTNE
-529 INVKDLPEGVYL
+529 INISNLKQGVYFVS
-541 LRITDEKGINY
+541 
-552 TERII
+552 I
-557 ITK
+557 ITENKERFIRKIVKN